1 MKKEVHPVFLS
12 KMQTKGC
19 KRFQIGL

>member
-1 MKKEVHPVFLS
+1 
-12 KMQTKGC
+12 MQTKGC

>member
-1 MKKEVHPVFLS
+1 MKKEVHSVFLS
-12 KMQTKGC
+12 KMQIRGC